1 MKAARIWYAAPML
14 LLAALGGYILWR
26 AQPLSVEA
34 TAPRI
39 GPAVE
44 LVYATGFVEAEQPV
58 SVAARLT
65 APVVAVLVREA
76 DRVHRGQPLVVLE
89 DDEQHGMLAQAAA
102 EREAAILDERRARTL
117 FAKGWTTRAARD
129 RAVATANAAR
139 AAEESAR
146 ARLSQHIVRAGIDG
160 VVLKRDVEPGDL
172 ATPSR
177 VLLLLGDPAR
187 IRVTATVDE
196 RDVPR
201 LRIGQPAL
209 MTSDAWPGRII
220 HGHLRELTPGG
231 DPTQRAFRA
240 RLALDDALALPIGL
254 TLEIN
259 MVTRRAERALL
270 VPASAIAS
278 SQLWVV
284 ADGRARRRHVVP
296 GIAGANDVQIV
307 SGLQPGELV
316 ITNPSAELAEGDR
329 VAIRKAKDR

>member
-1 MKAARIWYAAPML
+1 MRKARIWYATPL
-14 LLAALGGYILWR
+14 LLVAVIAAYLLWR
-26 AQPLSVEA
+26 AQPRDVEV
-34 TAPRI
+34 APART
-39 GPAVE
+39 GTAVE

-65 APVVAVLVREA
+65 APVVQVLVEEA
-76 DRVHRGQPLVVLE
+76 DRVRQGQALVVLE
-89 DDEQHGMLAQAAA
+89 DDEQRGLLAQAAA
-102 EREAAILDERRARTL
+102 ERKGAVLEEHRARTL
-117 FAKGWTTRAARD
+117 FGQGWTTRAARD
-129 RAVATANAAR
+129 RAVAAADAAR
-139 AAEESAR
+139 AAEQSAR

-201 LRIGQPAL
+201 LRVGQPAL
-209 MTSDAWPGRII
+209 MASDAWPGRII
-220 HGHLRELTPGG
+220 RGHLRELTPGG

-240 RLALDDALALPIGL
+240 RVAIDDGAALPIGL
-254 TLEIN
+254 TLEVN

-278 SQLWVV
+278 NHVWVV
-284 ADGRARRRHVVP
+284 RDGRAQHR
-296 GIAGANDVQIV
+296 GIVTGITGANEVQIV
-307 SGLQPGELV
+307 GGLRRGELV
-316 ITNPSAELAEGDR
+316 ILNPPADLSDGAR
-329 VAIRKAKDR
+329 VSTQAKRR